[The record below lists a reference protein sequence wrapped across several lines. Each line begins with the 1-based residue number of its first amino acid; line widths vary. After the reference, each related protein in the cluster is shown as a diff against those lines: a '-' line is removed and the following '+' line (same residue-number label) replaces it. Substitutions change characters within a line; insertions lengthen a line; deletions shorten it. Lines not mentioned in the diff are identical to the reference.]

1 VSDLSVSLYLREPDS
16 ARNQLREAWLQCI
29 KPNLQAG
36 RQLVCKLAELED
48 ERSLQQLR
56 FYWGVVLKSIS
67 EQASIGGQ
75 KYTADAWHELMKRQF
90 IPRKVEK
97 AKVAGKKRP
106 VVTVRLGSTSD
117 LGVKKMSVY
126 LEQVMAFGAE
136 QGVEYPETRWQ
147 EYRG

>member
-1 VSDLSVSLYLREPDS
+1 MSDLSVSLYLREPVS
-16 ARNQLREAWLQCI
+16 AHSQLARAWAECI
-29 KPNLQAG
+29 KPNLMAG

-75 KYTADAWHELMKRQF
+75 KYAPDAWHELAKRQF

-97 AKVAGKKRP
+97 ARVAGKKRP

-126 LEQVMAFGAE
+126 LEQVMAFGADL
-136 QGVEYPETRWQ
+136 GTVYPETRWQ